1 MVNSSFF
8 TPPVVDVVSM
18 AERKAAEQ
26 KQKEEFAELQGYI
39 DELTEEKYA
48 LERALQ
54 NHARLMETL
63 HDENLALTKQVG
75 SRGERERERRRA
87 TRSLRIGRVWPLK
100 RRTSPG

>member
-87 TRSLRIGRVWPLK
+87 TRSL
-100 RRTSPG
+100 